1 MPSWI
6 LAILNDQAMSKRE
19 VSESALFFNT
29 EGHQSFPSSLRC
41 TSIEEVLSLLYSG
54 AYFLHMFEY

>member
-1 MPSWI
+1 MSQADKTNQ
-6 LAILNDQAMSKRE
+6 AISERK

-29 EGHQSFPSSLRC
+29 KGHRSFPSSLRC
-41 TSIEEVLSLLYSG
+41 TSIEEVLSFLDSG